1 MRPIKALLVGFIISL
16 SIVLT
21 LLVNTSSAQSNSMF
35 PKNIDFFD
43 LDILGQLYFVK
54 GSELKKY
61 SPDGELLQNYS
72 NLYLGDITLIDV
84 SDPMNLLVYYQD
96 INQIVMLDNQ
106 LSIKNSPIDLND
118 LGYGQANLTCLSYSN
133 GFWVFDPIS
142 QSLIR
147 FNNLLEESDNSGNLK
162 NITGYQIHPLQLI
175 ERDNQLILKDKEF
188 GIFVFD
194 RFGNYI
200 KRIPFNDIDDIY
212 IRSGVWQMLKNDTSL
227 FFNPSNLQIDTIPI
241 KHKNINEFRLNT
253 KSSYYR
259 YNDNYFLKVD
269 F

>member
-1 MRPIKALLVGFIISL
+1 MRPIKTFIIAFAFSL
-16 SIVLT
+16 SIILAFV
-21 LLVNTSSAQSNSMF
+21 VNTTNAQSISKF

-61 SPDGELLQNYS
+61 SQDGILLQNYS

-84 SDPMNLLVYYQD
+84 SDPMNLLLYYQD
-96 INQIVMLDNQ
+96 VNQIVMLDNQ

-118 LGYGQANLTCLSYSN
+118 LGYGQANMVCLSYSN
-133 GFWVFDPIS
+133 GFWIYDPIS

-162 NITGYQIHPLQLI
+162 NITGYQIHPVQLI
-175 ERDNQLILKDKEF
+175 ERDNQLILRDKQF

-227 FFNPSNLQIDTIPI
+227 FFNPINLQIDTIPI
-241 KHKNINEFRLNT
+241 RHQNINEFRLNA
-253 KSSYYR
+253 KSAYYR
-259 YNDNYFLKVD
+259 YKGNYFLKVD
-269 F
+269 L